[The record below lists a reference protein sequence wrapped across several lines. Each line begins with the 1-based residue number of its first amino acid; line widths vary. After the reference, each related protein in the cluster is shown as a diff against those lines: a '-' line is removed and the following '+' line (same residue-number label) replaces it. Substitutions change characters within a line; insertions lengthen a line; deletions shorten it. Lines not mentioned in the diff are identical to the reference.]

1 MSLFP
6 PLSLHWCLLV
16 QSSRQI
22 SVMLHHCLYSSHL
35 TIFPGDWW
43 ILSGIAIGANV
54 SCTKFAA
61 ICQRGGSARVGT
73 DWAQSGNDALSPSK
87 WFDTTMVLGI
97 LLRSVGGM
105 PSDTNTRTSSRL
117 TDSEGCSSRAP
128 FVLVN
133 RTRAHLSVC
142 SGSQYVLCTPPPD
155 TINVSQRQQW
165 HTNTQLHNICL
176 VKILYNSQ

>member
-61 ICQRGGSARVGT
+61 ICQRGAARVLALIELNLAT
-73 DWAQSGNDALSPSK
+73 TLSHHPNDLTRR
-87 WFDTTMVLGI
+87 WFLGFYWD
-97 LLRSVGGM
+97 LWGGCHQ
-105 PSDTNTRTSSRL
+105 TQTH
-117 TDSEGCSSRAP
+117 
-128 FVLVN
+128 
-133 RTRAHLSVC
+133 AHLHGWQIVKDAVPEHHLYLSIGPERTCLSVRARSMC
-142 SGSQYVLCTPPPD
+142 CAHHHQTQSMYLRGSSGIRTHSF
-155 TINVSQRQQW
+155 TISV
-165 HTNTQLHNICL
+165 
-176 VKILYNSQ
+176 